1 MKRIFYHSILS
12 LFLLV
17 MFCITGGG
25 NLAKAQSTVTLDFEG
40 SGTFPYN
47 ADWTITNLSVY
58 SSLNHTTSGSNSA
71 NTSGKESAVAKYNN
85 KLENIS
91 KIVYYI
97 SKISKNTSTSSYFLV
112 ETSTNGSDW
121 VDQGHSPTFDKITQN
136 EWTEVIVDLSTPV
149 TGYVRVS
156 YTGSTAVRLIDDIT
170 VYYGSIEPTGSTDP
184 ELSYSSSSFTIAAN
198 GTPTEQPTLNNPN
211 SVTIKSYSSSNTSV
225 ATVTGEGVIALAG
238 GTGTATITATSR
250 ADDTYAEGTAT
261 YTLTVFGAPEIT
273 PEGGEYA
280 KSVDVA
286 ISATD
291 AAALWY
297 TTDGS
302 EPTIDN
308 AAATKVT
315 AFPVNLNF
323 GLGEHTVKA
332 ITAYDAEGTILS
344 DVETRTYNVLDKEVK
359 VVEISSFS
367 AVNGDIDAVVSYST
381 SKGGANNAPYLTSGK
396 QIRLYQINGS
406 NSYGG
411 TITVSAAEGYKLS
424 SVTIGSSTATS
435 ISYTLDKD
443 TNLSIPTS
451 LSSNKKFTKEGLVNG
466 SITFYCMST
475 TDRLNVNYISV
486 TYVSTATGT
495 TDPNISYSSS
505 SFTIAANGTLT
516 PPTLNNPNGVTIKSY
531 SSDNPSVATVTGEG
545 VIALAGGT
553 GTAKITA
560 TSQANATYKE
570 GTATYTLT
578 VFGAP
583 EITPESGEYE
593 NNVTVR
599 MNATGAGALFY
610 TTNGTDPKDA
620 IDAAT
625 KVTEFPY
632 NLPLSVGTHT
642 IKAVTADESLEVYS
656 DVLTRTYTVVL
667 AVPTP
672 QLSQAAGD
680 YNYEVAVDVTVAN
693 SGGAV
698 GYVYTTDGTDPA
710 TSPTAT
716 TVNALTGTVTFYKG
730 EHTLTV
736 KSFTAEKAN
745 FSDAATAT
753 YTVALPQPVI
763 TLSAENTQEQ
773 PITVTIEAEGAPYIW
788 YTTDGTDPLASGV
801 SPVQVEG
808 SSTSFTLSEVGTYTI
823 TAVGVN
829 NNVETSAA
837 ATAIGTINKVIPVP
851 GSATMKYKKV
861 TSMDDIVDGGVY
873 LLACPS
879 KNVIMSDKATGN
891 GKNYTA
897 YATYNFSG
905 NEDLITDIKDL
916 NVSSGPCEITL
927 EKVANKANTY
937 YIRYANG
944 GQYLYNTS
952 GTSLSFGDEITTVE
966 SNLKQYQWTI
976 SITSHP
982 VKGGDPVDAINIQS
996 NQDNQRSLDYNYN
1009 SPRYAVYQYG
1019 TNNNAPSFLY
1029 KKTFDLSVNANTA
1042 GYATAYTA
1050 FPYVMPAG
1058 ADGYIITETAEGAT
1072 IKAKNKYPAG
1082 AEVPANAP
1090 LLIKNSEAGVTLNP
1104 VVLGKNVEAY
1114 PYADENLLHGTRLE
1128 SDGVTTDVDGTGTK
1142 TGDYYYYKLSYK
1154 LDAEKNP
1161 VAGSYGFYRGA
1172 ADGSAFAMKNTLTA
1186 YLALPTSSGL
1196 VNNLRISI
1204 DNEDGPA
1211 TSIQTNRLPADNM
1224 PQSVYTLSGV
1234 RVNAAGNRLPKGIYI
1249 VNGKKVVIK

>member
-1 MKRIFYHSILS
+1 M
-12 LFLLV
+12 
-17 MFCITGGG
+17 
-25 NLAKAQSTVTLDFEG
+25 AKAQSYQLVTSKDGLV
-40 SGTFPYN
+40 SGDKYL
-47 ADWTITNLSVY
+47 I
-58 SSLNHTTSGSNSA
+58 
-71 NTSGKESAVAKYNN
+71 VAKGY
-85 KLENIS
+85 S
-91 KIVYYI
+91 KAL
-97 SKISKNTSTSSYFLV
+97 ST
-112 ETSTNGSDW
+112 
-121 VDQGHSPTFDKITQN
+121 TQN
-136 EWTEVIVDLSTPV
+136 ENNRGVVDVNIDAKDNISTLPDGACELELQEPE
-149 TGYVRVS
+149 TGKWAFYDASNSGYLYAAGSSKNYLRTQKILDDNCKATVAIALDGVATIKFQGKYTHNWLRFNDTNKPPIFSCYDANNNQKDVYLYHYV
-156 YTGSTAVRLIDDIT
+156 A
-170 VYYGSIEPTGSTDP
+170 PTG
-184 ELSYSSSSFTIAAN
+184 A
-198 GTPTEQPTLNNPN
+198 
-211 SVTIKSYSSSNTSV
+211 
-225 ATVTGEGVIALAG
+225 
-238 GTGTATITATSR
+238 
-250 ADDTYAEGTAT
+250 
-261 YTLTVFGAPEIT
+261 
-273 PEGGEYA
+273 
-280 KSVDVA
+280 
-286 ISATD
+286 
-291 AAALWY
+291 
-297 TTDGS
+297 
-302 EPTIDN
+302 
-308 AAATKVT
+308 
-315 AFPVNLNF
+315 
-323 GLGEHTVKA
+323 
-332 ITAYDAEGTILS
+332 
-344 DVETRTYNVLDKEVK
+344 
-359 VVEISSFS
+359 
-367 AVNGDIDAVVSYST
+367 
-381 SKGGANNAPYLTSGK
+381 
-396 QIRLYQINGS
+396 
-406 NSYGG
+406 
-411 TITVSAAEGYKLS
+411 
-424 SVTIGSSTATS
+424 
-435 ISYTLDKD
+435 
-443 TNLSIPTS
+443 
-451 LSSNKKFTKEGLVNG
+451 
-466 SITFYCMST
+466 
-475 TDRLNVNYISV
+475 
-486 TYVSTATGT
+486 
-495 TDPNISYSSS
+495 TDPNISYSPS
-505 SFTIAANGTLT
+505 SFTIAANGTL
-516 PPTLNNPNGVTIKSY
+516 PQPDLIKPNGVTIKSY
-531 SSDNPSVATVTGEG
+531 SSSKPSVATVTGEG

-560 TSQANATYKE
+560 TSQANDTYKA

-593 NNVTVR
+593 NNVAVV

-610 TTNGTDPKDA
+610 TTDGTDPRADNN
-620 IDAAT
+620 AAT
-625 KVTEFPY
+625 KVTDFPY

-642 IKAVTADESLEVYS
+642 IKAVTADKNLEVYS

-667 AVPTP
+667 VVPTP
-672 QLSQAAGD
+672 QLSQAAGN

-1058 ADGYIITETAEGAT
+1058 ADGYIVTETAEGET
-1072 IKAKNKYPAG
+1072 IKAKQKYPAG
-1082 AEVPANAP
+1082 EEVPANAP
-1090 LLIKNSEAGVTLNP
+1090 LLIKNAKAGVTLNP
-1104 VVLGKNVEAY
+1104 VVLGKTVEAY
-1114 PYADENLLHGTRLE
+1114 PYAEENLLHGTRLE

-1154 LDAEKNP
+1154 LEAGKP
-1161 VAGSYGFYRGA
+1161 VAGSYGFYRGQ
-1172 ADGSAFAMKNTLTA
+1172 ADGSAFEMKNTLTA
-1186 YLALPTSSGL
+1186 YLALPRSSGL

-1234 RVNAAGNRLPKGIYI
+1234 RVNAAGGSLPKGIYI

>member
-1 MKRIFYHSILS
+1 MMKRIFYHSILS

-25 NLAKAQSTVTLDFEG
+25 NLAKAQSYQLVTRTAELVSGDKYLIVSKDFKKALGTTQNKNNRAAVDVTFDTEG
-40 SGTFPYN
+40 
-47 ADWTITNLSVY
+47 
-58 SSLNHTTSGSNSA
+58 
-71 NTSGKESAVAKYNN
+71 
-85 KLENIS
+85 NIS
-91 KIVYYI
+91 EVPSGACVLELKAQDGGKWAFYDAFYVASDA
-97 SKISKNTSTSSYFLV
+97 SKGGYLYAASSTSNHLKTQDKLDDNGKATIAIALDGVATIKFQGKYTHNWLRFNDTNKPPIFSCYDA
-112 ETSTNGSDW
+112 TSKQQD
-121 VDQGHSPTFDKITQN
+121 VYLYH
-136 EWTEVIVDLSTPV
+136 
-149 TGYVRVS
+149 YV
-156 YTGSTAVRLIDDIT
+156 A
-170 VYYGSIEPTGSTDP
+170 PTGSTDP
-184 ELSYSSSSFTIAAN
+184 NIYYSSSSLTIAAN
-198 GTPTEQPTLNNPN
+198 GTLTQPELKNLNG
-211 SVTIKSYSSSNTSV
+211 VTIKSYSSSNPSV
-225 ATVTGEGVIALAG
+225 ATVTDEGVIALAG
-238 GTGTATITATSR
+238 GTGTAT
-250 ADDTYAEGTAT
+250 
-261 YTLTVFGAPEIT
+261 
-273 PEGGEYA
+273 
-280 KSVDVA
+280 
-286 ISATD
+286 
-291 AAALWY
+291 
-297 TTDGS
+297 
-302 EPTIDN
+302 
-308 AAATKVT
+308 
-315 AFPVNLNF
+315 
-323 GLGEHTVKA
+323 
-332 ITAYDAEGTILS
+332 
-344 DVETRTYNVLDKEVK
+344 
-359 VVEISSFS
+359 
-367 AVNGDIDAVVSYST
+367 
-381 SKGGANNAPYLTSGK
+381 
-396 QIRLYQINGS
+396 
-406 NSYGG
+406 
-411 TITVSAAEGYKLS
+411 
-424 SVTIGSSTATS
+424 
-435 ISYTLDKD
+435 
-443 TNLSIPTS
+443 
-451 LSSNKKFTKEGLVNG
+451 
-466 SITFYCMST
+466 
-475 TDRLNVNYISV
+475 
-486 TYVSTATGT
+486 
-495 TDPNISYSSS
+495 
-505 SFTIAANGTLT
+505 
-516 PPTLNNPNGVTIKSY
+516 
-531 SSDNPSVATVTGEG
+531 
-545 VIALAGGT
+545 
-553 GTAKITA
+553 ITA

-593 NNVTVR
+593 NNVAVV

-610 TTNGTDPKDA
+610 TTDGTDPKDA

-625 KVTEFPY
+625 KVTGFPY
-632 NLPLSVGTHT
+632 DLPLSVGTHT
-642 IKAVTADESLEVYS
+642 IKAVTADKNLEVYS

-672 QLSQAAGD
+672 QLSQAAGN

-716 TVNALTGTVTFYKG
+716 TVDALTGTVTLYKG
-730 EHTLTV
+730 VHTLTV
-736 KSFTAEKAN
+736 KSFTAENAN
-745 FSDAATAT
+745 FSDAATAA

-763 TLSAENTQEQ
+763 TLSAESTQEQ

-788 YTTDGTDPLASGV
+788 YTTDGTDPLANGV
-801 SPVQVEG
+801 KPVQVEG
-808 SSTSFTLSEVGTYTI
+808 SSTRFTLSEVGTYTI
-823 TAVGVN
+823 AAVGVN

-837 ATAIGTINKVIPVP
+837 ATATCTINKVIPVP

-916 NVSSGPCEITL
+916 NVSGGPCEITL
-927 EKVANKANTY
+927 EKVADKANTY

-952 GTSLSFGDEITTVE
+952 GTSLSFSDEITTVE

-1050 FPYVMPAG
+1050 FPYVMPAS
-1058 ADGYIITETAEGAT
+1058 ADGYIVTETAEGET

-1104 VVLGKNVEAY
+1104 VVLGKTVEAY
-1114 PYADENLLHGTRLE
+1114 PYAEENLLHGTRLE
-1128 SDGVTTDVDGTGTK
+1128 SDGVTTDVDGT
-1142 TGDYYYYKLSYK
+1142 DNYYYYKLSYK
-1154 LDAEKNP
+1154 LDAGNP
-1161 VAGSYGFYRGA
+1161 VADSYGFYRGK
-1172 ADGSAFAMKNTLTA
+1172 ADGSAFEIKNTLTA
-1186 YLALPTSSGL
+1186 YLALPRSSGL

>member
-1 MKRIFYHSILS
+1 MMKRFFYHSILS

-25 NLAKAQSTVTLDFEG
+25 NLAKAQDLKSVTLDFEG

-47 ADWTITNLSVY
+47 DDWTITNFIVY
-58 SSLNHTTSGSNSA
+58 SSLNHTGSNSA
-71 NTSGKESAVAKYNN
+71 STNKKESAFAQYNN
-85 KLENIS
+85 KLDNIS
-91 KIVYYI
+91 KVVYYI
-97 SKISKNTSTSSYFLV
+97 SKTSSNTNKTSSFCV
-112 ETSTNGSDW
+112 ETSTDGSTW
-121 VDQGHSPTFDKITQN
+121 VGQGQSPTFDKVLQN
-136 EWTEVIVDLSTPV
+136 KWTEVTVSLETPV
-149 TGYVRVS
+149 TGYVRVCYKGTS
-156 YTGSTAVRLIDDIT
+156 AERLVDDIT
-170 VYYGSIEPTGSTDP
+170 VYY
-184 ELSYSSSSFTIAAN
+184 
-198 GTPTEQPTLNNPN
+198 TP
-211 SVTIKSYSSSNTSV
+211 
-225 ATVTGEGVIALAG
+225 
-238 GTGTATITATSR
+238 
-250 ADDTYAEGTAT
+250 
-261 YTLTVFGAPEIT
+261 AP
-273 PEGGEYA
+273 
-280 KSVDVA
+280 
-286 ISATD
+286 
-291 AAALWY
+291 
-297 TTDGS
+297 
-302 EPTIDN
+302 
-308 AAATKVT
+308 
-315 AFPVNLNF
+315 
-323 GLGEHTVKA
+323 
-332 ITAYDAEGTILS
+332 
-344 DVETRTYNVLDKEVK
+344 
-359 VVEISSFS
+359 
-367 AVNGDIDAVVSYST
+367 
-381 SKGGANNAPYLTSGK
+381 
-396 QIRLYQINGS
+396 
-406 NSYGG
+406 
-411 TITVSAAEGYKLS
+411 
-424 SVTIGSSTATS
+424 
-435 ISYTLDKD
+435 
-443 TNLSIPTS
+443 
-451 LSSNKKFTKEGLVNG
+451 
-466 SITFYCMST
+466 
-475 TDRLNVNYISV
+475 
-486 TYVSTATGT
+486 TGT

-516 PPTLNNPNGVTIKSY
+516 QPTLKNPNGVTIKSY
-531 SSDNPSVATVTGEG
+531 SSSNPSVATVTDEG

-553 GTAKITA
+553 GTATITA
-560 TSQANATYKE
+560 TSQADATYKE
-570 GTATYTLT
+570 GTATYELT

-593 NNVTVR
+593 NNVTVV

-625 KVTEFPY
+625 KVTGFPY
-632 NLPLSVGTHT
+632 DLPLSVGTHT
-642 IKAVTADESLEVYS
+642 IKAVTADKKLEVYS

-672 QLSQAAGD
+672 QLSQAAGN

-710 TSPTAT
+710 NSGTTT
-716 TVNALTGTVTFYKG
+716 TVNALTGTVTLYKG

-745 FSDAATAT
+745 FSDAATAA
-753 YTVALPQPVI
+753 YTVSLPQPVI
-763 TLSAENTQEQ
+763 TPSAESTQEQ
-773 PITVTIEAEGAPYIW
+773 PITVTIEAESAPYIW

-801 SPVQVEG
+801 TPVQVEG
-808 SSTSFTLSEVGTYTI
+808 SSTNFTLSEVGTYTI

-829 NNVETSAA
+829 NNEETSAA
-837 ATAIGTINKVIPVP
+837 ATRTCTISKVVPVP

-905 NEDLITDIKDL
+905 NEDLITDIKKL
-916 NVSSGPCEITL
+916 NVSGGPCEITL
-927 EKVANKANTY
+927 EKVADKANTY

-952 GTSLSFGDEITTVE
+952 GTSLSFGDEINVN
-966 SNLKQYQWTI
+966 NLTQYQWTI
-976 SITSHP
+976 SITSHE
-982 VKGGDPVDAINIQS
+982 VIDGGPVDAIQIQNNKNNS
-996 NQDNQRSLDYNYN
+996 RSLDYSYSN
-1009 SPRYAVYQYG
+1009 PRYAVYQYQ
-1019 TNNNAPSFLY
+1019 TSQNAPSFLY

-1058 ADGYIITETAEGAT
+1058 ADGYIVTETAEGET
-1072 IKAKNKYPAG
+1072 IKAKQKYPAG

-1090 LLIKNSEAGVTLNP
+1090 LLIKNAEAGVTLNP
-1104 VVLGKNVEAY
+1104 VVLGKTVEAY

-1154 LDAEKNP
+1154 LDGEKNP
-1161 VAGSYGFYRGA
+1161 VADSYGFYRGK

-1186 YLALPTSSGL
+1186 YLALPRSSGL

>member
-40 SGTFPYN
+40 SGAFPYN

-58 SSLNHTTSGSNSA
+58 SSLNHTTSGRNSA
-71 NTSGKESAVAKYNN
+71 STSGKESAVAQYKN

-91 KIVYYI
+91 KVVYYI
-97 SKISKNTSTSSYFLV
+97 SKTTTNTNTSSYFLV
-112 ETSTNGSDW
+112 ETSTDGSNW
-121 VDQGHSPTFDKITQN
+121 VGQGLSPTFDKITQG
-136 EWTEVIVDLSTPV
+136 EWTEVTVTLATPV

-156 YTGSTAVRLIDDIT
+156 YKGSTAVRVVDDIT
-170 VYYGSIEPTGSTDP
+170 VYYTP
-184 ELSYSSSSFTIAAN
+184 AA
-198 GTPTEQPTLNNPN
+198 
-211 SVTIKSYSSSNTSV
+211 V
-225 ATVTGEGVIALAG
+225 
-238 GTGTATITATSR
+238 
-250 ADDTYAEGTAT
+250 
-261 YTLTVFGAPEIT
+261 
-273 PEGGEYA
+273 
-280 KSVDVA
+280 
-286 ISATD
+286 
-291 AAALWY
+291 
-297 TTDGS
+297 
-302 EPTIDN
+302 
-308 AAATKVT
+308 
-315 AFPVNLNF
+315 
-323 GLGEHTVKA
+323 
-332 ITAYDAEGTILS
+332 
-344 DVETRTYNVLDKEVK
+344 
-359 VVEISSFS
+359 
-367 AVNGDIDAVVSYST
+367 
-381 SKGGANNAPYLTSGK
+381 
-396 QIRLYQINGS
+396 
-406 NSYGG
+406 
-411 TITVSAAEGYKLS
+411 
-424 SVTIGSSTATS
+424 
-435 ISYTLDKD
+435 
-443 TNLSIPTS
+443 
-451 LSSNKKFTKEGLVNG
+451 
-466 SITFYCMST
+466 
-475 TDRLNVNYISV
+475 
-486 TYVSTATGT
+486 GT
-495 TDPNISYSSS
+495 TDPEISYSAS

-516 PPTLNNPNGVTIKSY
+516 QPELKNPNGVTIKSY
-531 SSDNPSVATVTGEG
+531 SSDNESVATVTGEG

-593 NNVTVR
+593 NNVAVV
-599 MNATGAGALFY
+599 MNATDARALFY
-610 TTNGTDPKDA
+610 TTDGTDPKDA

-656 DVLTRTYTVVL
+656 DVLTRTYTVVQ

-672 QLSQAAGD
+672 QLSQAAGN

-710 TSPTAT
+710 TSPNAT
-716 TVNALTGTVTFYKG
+716 TVNALTGTVTLYEG

-736 KSFTAEKAN
+736 KSFTSEKAN
-745 FSDAATAT
+745 FSDAATAA
-753 YTVALPQPVI
+753 YTVSLPQPVI
-763 TLSAENTQEQ
+763 TLSAESTQEQ

-788 YTTDGTDPLASGV
+788 YTTDGTDPLANGV
-801 SPVQVEG
+801 KPVQVEG

-837 ATAIGTINKVIPVP
+837 ATAFGTINKVIPVP
-851 GSATMKYKKV
+851 GSAAMKYKKV
-861 TSMDDIVDGGVY
+861 TSEEDVVDGGVY

-879 KNVIMSDKATGN
+879 RGYAMSFRYPSKAYTGA
-891 GKNYTA
+891 GA
-897 YATYNFSG
+897 LSFPDG
-905 NEDLITDIKDL
+905 EDIILSVENL
-916 NVSSGPCEITL
+916 NTSDGPCEITL
-927 EKVANKANTY
+927 EKVADKENVY
-937 YIRYANG
+937 YLRYANG
-944 GQYLYNTS
+944 GDYIYSASSNA
-952 GTSLSFGDEITTVE
+952 
-966 SNLKQYQWTI
+966 SNLGFSENLPTLEKDYVKYEWKI
-976 SITSHP
+976 SFVDRQISKENTDKVTALSCLSNYSSRCLDINWN
-982 VKGGDPVDAINIQS
+982 VDPV
-996 NQDNQRSLDYNYN
+996 
-1009 SPRYAVYQYG
+1009 RYATYSYAVA
-1019 TNNNAPSFLY
+1019 NNAPSFLY

-1058 ADGYIITETAEGAT
+1058 ADGYIVTETAEGAT
-1072 IKAKNKYPAG
+1072 IKAKQKYPAG
-1082 AEVPANAP
+1082 TEVPAYAP
-1090 LLIKNSEAGVTLNP
+1090 LLIKNSEAGVKLNP
-1104 VVLGKNVEAY
+1104 VVLGKTVEAY
-1114 PYADENLLHGTRLE
+1114 NYVAGNAEAVAAGNVNLLHGTRRE
-1128 SDGVTTDVDGTGTK
+1128 SDGVTTDVDGTNN
-1142 TGDYYYYKLSYK
+1142 YYYYKLSYK

-1161 VAGSYGFYRGA
+1161 VPDSYGFYRGK
-1172 ADGSAFAMKNTLTA
+1172 ADGSAFAMQNTLTA
-1186 YLALPTSSGL
+1186 YLALPRSSGL

>member
-1 MKRIFYHSILS
+1 MMKRFFYHSILS

-25 NLAKAQSTVTLDFEG
+25 NLAKAQSYQLVKSTDGLVSGDKYLIVAKGYNKALSTTQNDNNRAAVDVAFDTDGNISEVPSGACVLELQAQDGGKWAFYDAFYVASDASKGGYLYAASSSSNHLKTQKTLDDNCKATVAIALDGVATIKFQGKYTHNWLRYNNNSG
-40 SGTFPYN
+40 SILF
-47 ADWTITNLSVY
+47 SCY
-58 SSLNHTTSGSNSA
+58 SSGQKDVYLYHY
-71 NTSGKESAVAKYNN
+71 VA
-85 KLENIS
+85 
-91 KIVYYI
+91 
-97 SKISKNTSTSSYFLV
+97 
-112 ETSTNGSDW
+112 
-121 VDQGHSPTFDKITQN
+121 
-136 EWTEVIVDLSTPV
+136 
-149 TGYVRVS
+149 
-156 YTGSTAVRLIDDIT
+156 
-170 VYYGSIEPTGSTDP
+170 PTGATDP
-184 ELSYSSSSFTIAAN
+184 NIYYSSSS
-198 GTPTEQPTLNNPN
+198 L
-211 SVTIKSYSSSNTSV
+211 
-225 ATVTGEGVIALAG
+225 
-238 GTGTATITATSR
+238 
-250 ADDTYAEGTAT
+250 
-261 YTLTVFGAPEIT
+261 
-273 PEGGEYA
+273 
-280 KSVDVA
+280 
-286 ISATD
+286 
-291 AAALWY
+291 
-297 TTDGS
+297 
-302 EPTIDN
+302 
-308 AAATKVT
+308 
-315 AFPVNLNF
+315 
-323 GLGEHTVKA
+323 
-332 ITAYDAEGTILS
+332 
-344 DVETRTYNVLDKEVK
+344 
-359 VVEISSFS
+359 
-367 AVNGDIDAVVSYST
+367 
-381 SKGGANNAPYLTSGK
+381 
-396 QIRLYQINGS
+396 
-406 NSYGG
+406 
-411 TITVSAAEGYKLS
+411 
-424 SVTIGSSTATS
+424 
-435 ISYTLDKD
+435 
-443 TNLSIPTS
+443 
-451 LSSNKKFTKEGLVNG
+451 
-466 SITFYCMST
+466 
-475 TDRLNVNYISV
+475 
-486 TYVSTATGT
+486 
-495 TDPNISYSSS
+495 
-505 SFTIAANGTLT
+505 TIAANGTLT
-516 PPTLNNPNGVTIKSY
+516 QPELKNLNGVTIKSY

-593 NNVTVR
+593 NNVTVV

-610 TTNGTDPKDA
+610 TIDGTDPKDA

-625 KVTEFPY
+625 MVTEFPY
-632 NLPLSVGTHT
+632 DLPLSVGTHT
-642 IKAVTADESLEVYS
+642 IKAVTADDNLDVYS
-656 DVLTRTYTVVL
+656 DVLTRTYTVVQ

-672 QLSQAAGD
+672 QLSQAAGN

-710 TSPTAT
+710 NSGTAT

-763 TLSAENTQEQ
+763 TLSAESTQEQ

-801 SPVQVEG
+801 TPVQVEG

-837 ATAIGTINKVIPVP
+837 ATATGTINKVIPVP

-879 KNVIMSDKATGN
+879 RGYAMSFRYQSNAYTGTSVLSFPD
-891 GKNYTA
+891 G
-897 YATYNFSG
+897 
-905 NEDLITDIKDL
+905 EDNILSVENL
-916 NVSSGPCEITL
+916 NTSDGPCEITL
-927 EKVANKANTY
+927 EKVANKENVY
-937 YIRYANG
+937 YLRYANG
-944 GQYLYNTS
+944 GNYIYS
-952 GTSLSFGDEITTVE
+952 ASSK
-966 SNLKQYQWTI
+966 SNLGFSENLPTLEKDYVKYEWKI
-976 SITSHP
+976 SFEERQISKENTDKVTALSCLSNYSSRFLDINWN
-982 VKGGDPVDAINIQS
+982 VDPV
-996 NQDNQRSLDYNYN
+996 
-1009 SPRYAVYQYG
+1009 RYATYSYAVA
-1019 TNNNAPSFLY
+1019 NNAPSFLY

-1042 GYATAYTA
+1042 GYATAYTT
-1050 FPYVMPAG
+1050 FPYVMPAS
-1058 ADGYIITETAEGAT
+1058 ADGYIVTETAEGET
-1072 IKAKNKYPAG
+1072 IKAKQKYPAG
-1082 AEVPANAP
+1082 AEVPANVP
-1090 LLIKNSEAGVTLNP
+1090 LLIKNAEAGVTLNP
-1104 VVLGKNVEAY
+1104 VVLGKTVEAY
-1114 PYADENLLHGTRLE
+1114 PYAEENLLHGTRLE

-1154 LDAEKNP
+1154 LEAGNP
-1161 VAGSYGFYRGA
+1161 VADSYGFYRGK

-1186 YLALPTSSGL
+1186 YLALPRSGDL

>member
-1 MKRIFYHSILS
+1 MKRFFYHSILS

-40 SGTFPYN
+40 SGAFPYN

-71 NTSGKESAVAKYNN
+71 NTSGKESAVAQYKN

-91 KIVYYI
+91 KVVYYI
-97 SKISKNTSTSSYFLV
+97 SKTSTNAKPSYFLV
-112 ETSTNGSDW
+112 ETSTDGKNNW
-121 VDQGHSPTFDKITQN
+121 VDQGHSPTFDKITQG
-136 EWTEVIVDLSTPV
+136 EWTEVTVTLATPV
-149 TGYVRVS
+149 TGYVRVRYIGTS
-156 YTGSTAVRLIDDIT
+156 AVRLIDDIT
-170 VYYGSIEPTGSTDP
+170 VHYEPDLTGTKDP
-184 ELSYSSSSFTIAAN
+184 ELSYSSSSLTIAAN
-198 GTPTEQPTLNNPN
+198 GTLTQPTLNNPYG
-211 SVTIKSYSSSNTSV
+211 VTINYSSSNPSV
-225 ATVTGEGVIALAG
+225 ATVTDEGVIALAG
-238 GTGTATITATSR
+238 GTGTATITATSQ
-250 ADDTYAEGTAT
+250 ADATYKEGTAT
-261 YTLTVFGAPEIT
+261 YELTVFGAPEIT
-273 PEGGEYA
+273 PESGEYA
-280 KSVDVA
+280 KSVDVT

-332 ITAYDAEGTILS
+332 ITTYDEEGTILS
-344 DVETRTYNVLDKEVK
+344 NVETRTYNVLDKEII
-359 VVEISSFS
+359 VVEKSSFS
-367 AVNGDIDAVVSYST
+367 ELNGKIDEVVSYST
-381 SKGGANNAPYLTSGK
+381 SKGGAGNVPYLDANK
-396 QIRLYQINGS
+396 QIRLYQISGS

-411 TITVSAAEGYKLS
+411 TIKISAAKGYELS
-424 SVTIGSSTATS
+424 SVTIGSSMTTS
-435 ISYTLDKD
+435 ISYTLDD
-443 TNLSIPTS
+443 NTILSPTTS
-451 LSSNKKFTKEGLVNG
+451 LSANGKYTKEGLANS
-466 SITFYCMST
+466 SITFYCMGNTSST
-475 TDRLNVNYISV
+475 RLYVNYISV
-486 TYVSTATGT
+486 TYVSTATGA
-495 TDPNISYSSS
+495 TDPNIYYSSS
-505 SFTIAANGTLT
+505 SLTIAANGTLT
-516 PPTLNNPNGVTIKSY
+516 QPELKNLNGVTIKSY
-531 SSDNPSVATVTGEG
+531 SSSNPSVATVTDKG

-553 GTAKITA
+553 GTATITA

-593 NNVTVR
+593 NNVAVV

-610 TTNGTDPKDA
+610 TTDGTDPKDA

-625 KVTEFPY
+625 KVTGFPY
-632 NLPLSVGTHT
+632 DLPLSVGTHT
-642 IKAVTADESLEVYS
+642 IKAVTADKKLEVYS

-672 QLSQAAGD
+672 QLSQAAGN

-698 GYVYTTDGTDPA
+698 GYVYTTDGSDPA

-716 TVNALTGTVTFYKG
+716 TVDALTGTVTLYKG
-730 EHTLTV
+730 VHTLTV

-745 FSDAATAT
+745 FSDAATAA
-753 YTVALPQPVI
+753 YTVSLPQPVI
-763 TLSAENTQEQ
+763 TPSAESTQEQ
-773 PITVTIEAEGAPYIW
+773 PITVTIEAESAPYIW

-801 SPVQVEG
+801 TPVQVEG
-808 SSTSFTLSEVGTYTI
+808 SSTNFTLSEVGTYTI

-829 NNVETSAA
+829 NNEETSAA
-837 ATAIGTINKVIPVP
+837 ATRTCTISKVVPVP

-905 NEDLITDIKDL
+905 NEDLITDIKKL
-916 NVSSGPCEITL
+916 NVSGGPCEITL
-927 EKVANKANTY
+927 EKVADKANTY

-952 GTSLSFGDEITTVE
+952 GTSLSFGDEINVN
-966 SNLKQYQWTI
+966 NLTQYQWTI
-976 SITSHP
+976 SITSHE
-982 VKGGDPVDAINIQS
+982 VIDGGPVDAIQIQNNKNNS
-996 NQDNQRSLDYNYN
+996 RSLDYSYSN
-1009 SPRYAVYQYG
+1009 PRYAVYQYQ
-1019 TNNNAPSFLY
+1019 TSQNAPSFLY

-1042 GYATAYTA
+1042 GYATAYTV
-1050 FPYVMPAG
+1050 FPYVMPAS
-1058 ADGYIITETAEGAT
+1058 ANGYIVTETAEGAT
-1072 IKAKNKYPAG
+1072 IKAKQKYPAG

-1090 LLIKNSEAGVTLNP
+1090 LLIKNAEAGVTLNP
-1104 VVLGKNVEAY
+1104 VVLGKTVEAY

-1154 LDAEKNP
+1154 LDGEKNP
-1161 VAGSYGFYRGA
+1161 VADSYGFYRGK

-1186 YLALPTSSGL
+1186 YLALPRSSGL